1 MSILRA
7 FSVGL
12 LAFPLAA
19 CVVVPAVDQE
29 EALSSSCETYTK
41 SMTLRAVDFNPNC
54 SSNNGDCLAAALAI
68 SAGSA
73 IISGSIVLT
82 NNTVHWLEYQGS
94 CSDSYL
100 NAARQ
105 KFLATFGSA
114 KPRPAAGQKPE
125 QEAGASP
132 PSARGQVSGPERQ

>member
-1 MSILRA
+1 MGILRA
-7 FSVGL
+7 LPVGL
-12 LAFPLAA
+12 LALPLAA
-19 CVVVPAVDQE
+19 CVVVPVVDQE
-29 EALSSSCETYTK
+29 EAMNSSCETYTK

-54 SSNNGDCLAAALAI
+54 SSNNGDCLAAALAV

-100 NAARQ
+100 NAAKQ
-105 KFLATFGSA
+105 KFLATFSST
-114 KPRPAAGQKPE
+114 KPPPASGQK
-125 QEAGASP
+125 Q
-132 PSARGQVSGPERQ
+132 